1 MSNPPLLLSTYSS
14 TEADLYPGFEVSFFF
29 CTKLE
34 SERGVQAREHTA
46 ELGAA
51 NTSPCGPL
59 STTKGKALSS
69 GQACLSSKPR
79 CRERRLA
86 YLKLKENKHIYKYYK
101 VIRIY
106 LPQNKS
112 PFTEMMIS
120 IQGRLNV
127 LHKCTY
133 TWISC
138 IGRSSTHA

>member
-1 MSNPPLLLSTYSS
+1 MAHTEFYFRVITVKPSSIPSTYSS

-34 SERGVQAREHTA
+34 SERGVQARKHTA

-51 NTSPCGPL
+51 NTSPCRPL

-69 GQACLSSKPR
+69 GQECLSSKPC
-79 CRERRLA
+79 CRGRRLA
-86 YLKLKENKHIYKYYK
+86 YLKLKENKHIYKYHK
-101 VIRIY
+101 EVIRIY

-120 IQGRLNV
+120 IQGRPNV
-127 LHKCTY
+127 LNKCTC
-133 TWISC
+133 T
-138 IGRSSTHA
+138 